1 MKRDEHVVKETLSYR
16 FPGGDADHAILVQHG
31 LGAHGGIYDPW
42 CGSLALADPPT
53 TDAVYPRLRRL
64 SASDIETATDAL
76 SEADC
81 DVTVLPT
88 RTDTQLQNLTIAR
101 LGVSSLSVRCGHLPL
116 ITVCLPIAG
125 EAVISSKGCSARV
138 GSQSAVV
145 VPSAGPVAVDYL
157 SEDSR
162 VETIVFEQAT
172 VEAELA
178 RMMGVSLRKPLRFD
192 MQFSWPEMT
201 PFSRA
206 LSLLRYELTSP
217 DGIAAVPE
225 MSARL
230 GHLVIAGLLISL
242 PHNYTEELTKP
253 KTVPVSRPIRNALE
267 FIESRS
273 AEIGT
278 VADIA
283 ASVGLSVRAL
293 DDGFRRY
300 VGMPPMTYLREV
312 RMVRAHAELLASEPE
327 MTTATAVARK
337 WGFGH
342 YGRFAADY
350 RRRFGCKPSETLRG
364 R

>member
-1 MKRDEHVVKETLSYR
+1 MIHFDHPTVQPSTSALSST
-16 FPGGDADHAILVQHG
+16 AT
-31 LGAHGGIYDPW
+31 

-64 SASDIETATDAL
+64 SATDIETATDAL

-101 LGVSSLSVRCGHLPL
+101 LGVLSLSARCAHLPL

-145 VPSAGPVAVDYL
+145 VPSGGPVAVDYL

-217 DGIAAVPE
+217 DGIAVVPE

-253 KTVPVSRPIRNALE
+253 KPKSVPASRPIRNALE

-273 AEIGT
+273 AEIET

-300 VGMPPMTYLREV
+300 VGMPPMAYLREV
-312 RMVRAHAELLASEPE
+312 RIVRAHAELLASEPE

-350 RRRFGCKPSETLRG
+350 RRRFGRKPSETLRG